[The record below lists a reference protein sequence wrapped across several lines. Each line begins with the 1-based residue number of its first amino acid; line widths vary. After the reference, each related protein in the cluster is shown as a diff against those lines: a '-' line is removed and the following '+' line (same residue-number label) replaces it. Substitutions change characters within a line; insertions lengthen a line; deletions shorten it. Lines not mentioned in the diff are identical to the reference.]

1 VRTTLDA
8 ATVRDWC
15 AAGVEA
21 LSRHRQEI
29 DDLNVY
35 PVPDGD
41 TGTNLVLTLSAA
53 YEALRAEPDDGRH
66 SPDSDDTPHG
76 HALRCLARGALLGAR
91 GNSGVILAQLLRGL
105 ADTLAPLLEVRGCEL
120 TVALRRAA
128 DAAYAAVEDPVEG
141 TVLSVARAAAEAAW
155 ALRSDDLLE
164 VCTAAAKAAAEA
176 LDRTPEQLPTLA
188 RAGVVDAGGRGL
200 VVLLDAL
207 AGVVGGAAAVTA
219 PLARPVPPG
228 VARETGSPSYAY
240 EVQYLLDADD
250 PLDTLRAELAQ
261 LGDSLVMVGSGEG
274 VWNVHVHVNDIGA
287 AIEAGIRAGRP
298 HRISVTRFEG
308 QAPPAA
314 ASPAATSR
322 ATFPDRTAEP
332 ATFPDRTAQPA
343 RSARDTRRGVV
354 VIAAGDGIAELFAT
368 EGATVVDTGP
378 AARPSTAAVLAAI
391 RATGAHEVVLL
402 PNDADSQAVCAAA
415 AAEARRDGTVVA
427 VVPTRSPMQAVA
439 ALAVR
444 DPDRRFDDDVIAM
457 AEAAGATRCAV
468 VTVAARDAL
477 TSAGRCAAGDV
488 LGMVEGEVVLVTPGP
503 ADAGLV
509 PAATELL
516 DRMLSTGG
524 ELVTL
529 VLGTAAPDG
538 LDDHLTRHL
547 RQRWPL
553 VEVQA
558 FFGGQPHHPLLVGVE

>member
-1 VRTTLDA
+1 VRTALDA
-8 ATVRDWC
+8 AAVRDWC

-35 PVPDGD
+35 PVADGD
-41 TGTNLVLTLSAA
+41 TGTNLVLTLSAG

-66 SPDSDDTPHG
+66 SPDSDQTPHG

-91 GNSGVILAQLLRGL
+91 GNSGAILAQLLRGL
-105 ADTLAPLLEVRGCEL
+105 ADELAPRPEVRGREL
-120 TVALRRAA
+120 TVALGRAA
-128 DAAYAAVEDPVEG
+128 AAADAAVEDPAEG
-141 TVLSVARAAAEAAW
+141 TVLSVAHAAAEATL

-176 LDRTPEQLPTLA
+176 LDRTPEQLPVLA

-207 AGVVGGAAAVTA
+207 AAVVGGAAAPTTA
-219 PLARPVPPG
+219 PLARPAPAG
-228 VARETGSPSYAY
+228 VARESGSPAYAY
-240 EVQYLLDADD
+240 EVQYLLDSDD
-250 PLDTLRAELAQ
+250 PLDDLRAELAR
-261 LGDSLVMVGSGEG
+261 LGDSLVVVGSGEG

-298 HRISVTRFEG
+298 HRISVTRFSDQQAADRPDPAPEPARTG
-308 QAPPAA
+308 TTAPP
-314 ASPAATSR
+314 
-322 ATFPDRTAEP
+322 DG
-332 ATFPDRTAQPA
+332 
-343 RSARDTRRGVV
+343 RGVV
-354 VIAAGDGIAELFAT
+354 VIAAGDGIADLFAA
-368 EGATVVDTGP
+368 EGATVVHTD
-378 AARPSTAAVLAAI
+378 AEARPSAGEVLAAI
-391 RATGAHEVVLL
+391 RSTGSGEVVLL
-402 PNDADSQAVCAAA
+402 PNHPAGQAVCAAA
-415 AAEARRDGTVVA
+415 AEQARREGTVVA

-457 AEAAGATRCAV
+457 AEAAGATRCAAV
-468 VTVAARDAL
+468 SVAARDAL

-503 ADAGLV
+503 AADRLV

-529 VLGTAAPDG
+529 VLGTGAPDG
-538 LDDHLTRHL
+538 LADDVTRHL
-547 RQRWPL
+547 RRRWPL

-558 FFGGQPHHPLLVGVE
+558 FFGGQPHQPLLVGVE